1 MPPSVRRRKSW
12 PAWLSLAFVL
22 PGSISAASA
31 DVLPVCAGPNRAGR
45 VATCVYDGDTG
56 WQDGT
61 RWRLKGIDAPEI
73 GSRKAECRA
82 EQLKAIRA
90 RDRLRL
96 MLARGFTVV
105 ATGREDRAGRSLV
118 NITLTDG
125 RDVALQM
132 MSEGIVQAWP
142 NTGNVW
148 CGR

>member
-1 MPPSVRRRKSW
+1 MIGLALLGCL
-12 PAWLSLAFVL
+12 PA
-22 PGSISAASA
+22 SAA
-31 DVLPVCAGPNRAGR
+31 VVPICAGPNRAGP

-56 WQDGT
+56 WQDGS

-73 GSRKAECRA
+73 SRKKAECRA
-82 EQLKAIRA
+82 EQVKAVRA

-96 MLARGFTVV
+96 ILSRGFTIV
-105 ATGREDRAGRSLV
+105 ATGREDREGRSLV
-118 NITLTDG
+118 TMTLADG

-132 MSEGIVQAWP
+132 MSEEIVQAWP